1 MGTVYET
8 FTQNGIGVVIGEY
21 GLLGYDKS
29 EKCNQLGEEPKYYE
43 YMNEL
48 SRKYGICLMFWDN
61 GSGIDRRSADYS
73 WKKPALGAMLEASAE
88 GRSSYAAGLDT
99 LYFEGGVEADVVI
112 PLTLNGNSFKGI
124 QGLKE
129 GTDYTY
135 DEKAAA
141 VTLKADYINK
151 LFEEKSGYGA
161 FAQLIFQFSSGA
173 DWREAL
179 VKCALPV
186 FGNAVGTV
194 KGLSIPVQFNGS
206 EIRRITAYAG
216 EEKTGPHSSWWK
228 YLEHSYAYMVGDDVL
243 TFTENFFNECAEGRS
258 ALSLSCMTGRPWSY
272 G

>member
-1 MGTVYET
+1 
-8 FTQNGIGVVIGEY
+8 
-21 GLLGYDKS
+21 
-29 EKCNQLGEEPKYYE
+29 
-43 YMNEL
+43 
-48 SRKYGICLMFWDN
+48 
-61 GSGIDRRSADYS
+61 
-73 WKKPALGAMLEASAE
+73 MLEASAE

-135 DEKAAA
+135 NEKAAA

-173 DWREAL
+173 DWRETF

-194 KGLSIPVQFNGS
+194 KGHFRFRFNSTAQKSAASRPTPGRKRQAPIPAGGSIWNTPMP
-206 EIRRITAYAG
+206 T
-216 EEKTGPHSSWWK
+216 WW
-228 YLEHSYAYMVGDDVL
+228 G
-243 TFTENFFNECAEGRS
+243 TT
-258 ALSLSCMTGRPWSY
+258 P
-272 G
+272 